1 MGMGMGIII
10 LFDHVD
16 IFSDM
21 VFSPTS
27 GVDSIVATARS
38 ALVAVFRKRK
48 HEFIESSAS
57 ETESVETGSKKMRKS
72 PGPGPCRHCQA
83 GLPGHIS
90 HLSRD

>member
-1 MGMGMGIII
+1 
-10 LFDHVD
+10 
-16 IFSDM
+16 M
-21 VFSPTS
+21 VFSPVS

-48 HEFIESSAS
+48 HEVVESSTS
-57 ETESVETGSKKMRKS
+57 EIESVETKSKKMRKS
-72 PGPGPCRHCQA
+72 PCRQCQA